1 MEIKITIELNKQE
14 NTLSEQKV
22 AETVQNIPNYE
33 KLTDNDKIVLAVAI
47 RNLLLQSSSAVTT
60 NEE

>member
-47 RNLLLQSSSAVTT
+47 RNLLLQSSSAVTN

>member
-1 MEIKITIELNKQE
+1 MTETNKMED
-14 NTLSEQKV
+14 
-22 AETVQNIPNYE
+22 TVQNIPDYE

>member
-22 AETVQNIPNYE
+22 AETVQNIPEYE